1 MYTWSL
7 KLFNLSSLGSSNLYT
22 LHNRYAKRVNFW
34 MKRYENFV
42 GLTEVK
48 AAQGKVV
55 QMEKAFVETQDLRR
69 ELQMKVRCV
78 DYLIQEYSGD
88 RLPGLG

>member
-1 MYTWSL
+1 MTLIPFVAFLHHYTSH
-7 KLFNLSSLGSSNLYT
+7 S
-22 LHNRYAKRVNFW
+22 RYAKRVNFW

-55 QMEKAFVETQDLRR
+55 QMEKAFVETQELRR
-69 ELQMKVRCV
+69 ELQMKVH
-78 DYLIQEYSGD
+78 
-88 RLPGLG
+88 

>member
-1 MYTWSL
+1 ML
-7 KLFNLSSLGSSNLYT
+7 V
-22 LHNRYAKRVNFW
+22 RYAKRVNFW

-55 QMEKAFVETQDLRR
+55 QMEKAFVETQELRR
-69 ELQMKVRCV
+69 ELRA
-78 DYLIQEYSGD
+78 
-88 RLPGLG
+88 GLRKPMGMEEEQHGS

>member
-1 MYTWSL
+1 M
-7 KLFNLSSLGSSNLYT
+7 FV
-22 LHNRYAKRVNFW
+22 RYAKRVNFW

-55 QMEKAFVETQDLRR
+55 QMEKAFVETQELRR
-69 ELQMKVRCV
+69 DLQMQVTFT
-78 DYLIQEYSGD
+78 LI
-88 RLPGLG
+88 RKA

>member
-1 MYTWSL
+1 MIKDKYLDIYSL
-7 KLFNLSSLGSSNLYT
+7 ITIVNL
-22 LHNRYAKRVNFW
+22 HFHIRYAKRVNFW

-48 AAQGKVV
+48 AAQGTVV

-69 ELQMKVRCV
+69 ELQMKVR
-78 DYLIQEYSGD
+78 
-88 RLPGLG
+88 

>member
-1 MYTWSL
+1 ML
-7 KLFNLSSLGSSNLYT
+7 V
-22 LHNRYAKRVNFW
+22 RYAKRVNFW

-55 QMEKAFVETQDLRR
+55 QMEKAFVETQELRR
-69 ELQMKVRCV
+69 DLQMQVTFT
-78 DYLIQEYSGD
+78 LI
-88 RLPGLG
+88 RMA

>member
-1 MYTWSL
+1 
-7 KLFNLSSLGSSNLYT
+7 
-22 LHNRYAKRVNFW
+22 

-55 QMEKAFVETQDLRR
+55 QMEKAFVETQELRR
-69 ELQMKVRCV
+69 ELQMKVHTLIDV
-78 DYLIQEYSGD
+78 DQCLFAFTTLKSW
-88 RLPGLG
+88 LSPSS

>member
-1 MYTWSL
+1 
-7 KLFNLSSLGSSNLYT
+7 
-22 LHNRYAKRVNFW
+22 

-55 QMEKAFVETQDLRR
+55 QMEKAFVETQELRR
-69 ELQMKVRCV
+69 ELQMKVHTLIDV
-78 DYLIQEYSGD
+78 DQCLFAFTLNSWLSPLD
-88 RLPGLG
+88 LKL